1 MKAIVSYFSILI
13 LVFACGTPTPS
24 NRNEVDIPFEDVIQL
39 SLNDVFKG
47 EKIRQFLFQ
56 NQTEDQ
62 EANKLFLQGLDAYKN
77 KKKLKDAS
85 DLFLQSIVKY
95 PTSKS
100 YYELGNVCMEQK
112 NYKMALNAFGMAEK
126 MGYEP
131 FAQVMFNI
139 ARAHSQLKNFEQS
152 GAYLKYALQAG
163 YSNIENL
170 EKNSDIALLREEAP
184 WIYTQNLKV
193 GLSGMSNV
201 ENLHWLQFKRQFMTI
216 DLPLNLET
224 DQSKYAVQEKNM
236 ISYDFERFIA
246 EMRDERFSREVS
258 KGFYNFAQVNE
269 TPNYVALIYIIKDE
283 FNGTEAPLTYR
294 LVTFTNTGKIIDKK
308 EIAGREDYSKDLKT
322 CVFSKDL
329 TFSITAFETTFEK
342 DPEEH
347 GFYENKVTSKTKKS
361 TEVFKINSDGT
372 FSKIES
378 DHDIAQN

>member
-1 MKAIVSYFSILI
+1 
-13 LVFACGTPTPS
+13 
-24 NRNEVDIPFEDVIQL
+24 
-39 SLNDVFKG
+39 
-47 EKIRQFLFQ
+47 
-56 NQTEDQ
+56 
-62 EANKLFLQGLDAYKN
+62 
-77 KKKLKDAS
+77 
-85 DLFLQSIVKY
+85 
-95 PTSKS
+95 
-100 YYELGNVCMEQK
+100 
-112 NYKMALNAFGMAEK
+112 
-126 MGYEP
+126 
-131 FAQVMFNI
+131 
-139 ARAHSQLKNFEQS
+139 
-152 GAYLKYALQAG
+152 
-163 YSNIENL
+163 
-170 EKNSDIALLREEAP
+170 
-184 WIYTQNLKV
+184 
-193 GLSGMSNV
+193 
-201 ENLHWLQFKRQFMTI
+201 
-216 DLPLNLET
+216 
-224 DQSKYAVQEKNM
+224 VQEKNM

-372 FSKIES
+372 F
-378 DHDIAQN
+378 